1 MAAICCSKNQ
11 IKESLRSFT
20 FNPLHTERLYPM
32 YSHNT
37 SYVDPNYQRPSVH
50 VSKPLKFAEN
60 ADDAKIEVQSM
71 LYRSQT

>member
-1 MAAICCSKNQ
+1 
-11 IKESLRSFT
+11 
-20 FNPLHTERLYPM
+20 M

-37 SYVDPNYQRPSVH
+37 SYIDPNYQRPSVH

>member
-1 MAAICCSKNQ
+1 MAAIGCSKNQ

-20 FNPLHTERLYPM
+20 FNALHTERLYPM

-37 SYVDPNYQRPSVH
+37 SHNVNPNYQRPSVY

-60 ADDAKIEVQSM
+60 ADDAKIEVQPM
-71 LYRSQT
+71 LYRS